1 MKMRAALNQRGA
13 ITRRQLL
20 GGAVAAATMGLARRL
35 GAAASPVTRGGRRMN
50 VLFIAADDLNHW
62 VGHLGRNPQ
71 TKTPNIDR
79 LAKMGVTFTR
89 ANCAAPV
96 CNPSRAALM
105 SGLRPSTTGIYD
117 NGQDWKPV
125 IPKEQTLTT
134 QFLKAGYEVFGAGKI
149 YHSSDHRP
157 GEWTDYLEE
166 RGGNLRRHPD
176 AKDDGV
182 GGIKFYP
189 LANEDEDLPDYKSVS
204 YGIQKLNEKHDKP
217 FFLAVGLH
225 KPHMPFAVPKKY
237 FDMFPL
243 ETIQLPPHRDD
254 DLDDVP
260 AAGVR
265 MARPQG
271 DHAAIVKSGRW
282 KDAVQAYLATIAF
295 CDAQVGRL
303 IDALQESAYRDN
315 TIVCFWGD
323 HGWHLGEK
331 LHWRKFALWEEAA
344 RTVFVWSVPGVT
356 KPGGVCERPVD
367 FMSIYPTLCDLAG
380 LPTPAHVEGVSIR
393 SLLEDPKA
401 KWDRA
406 AVTTFHKDNH
416 SIRSETWRYIRY
428 ADGGEELYNHDS
440 DPYEWTNLAKDPQ
453 YASVKADLAQF
464 APKVN
469 AAELPR
475 TLGEGENEKAG
486 AKRKQG
492 AAKKARKK
500 AGQ

>member
-1 MKMRAALNQRGA
+1 MNCKETSRRNFLLGTVGAATLIYPRWLRAAA
-13 ITRRQLL
+13 K
-20 GGAVAAATMGLARRL
+20 ATK
-35 GAAASPVTRGGRRMN
+35 PN

-71 TKTPNIDR
+71 TKTPHIDR
-79 LAKMGVTFTR
+79 LAQMGVTFTR

-149 YHSSDHRP
+149 YHSNDHRP
-157 GEWTDYLEE
+157 GEWTEYAQEKSGKLQ
-166 RGGNLRRHPD
+166 RHPS

-189 LANEDEDLPDYKSVS
+189 LDCRDEDMPDYGSVS
-204 YGIQKLNEKHDKP
+204 YGIEKLNQKHEKP

-237 FDMFPL
+237 FDLFPL

-260 AAGVR
+260 AAGVK
-265 MARPQG
+265 MAKPEG

-303 IDALQESAYRDN
+303 IEALQKSAYRDN

-344 RTVFVWSVPGVT
+344 RTVFIWSAPGVT

-393 SLLEDPKA
+393 PLLEDPKA

-428 ADGGEELYNHDS
+428 ADGSEELYNHDQ

-453 YASVKADLAQF
+453 YASVQADLARF

-469 AAELPR
+469 AAERPR
-475 TLGEGENEKAG
+475 TLGEGEKEKTGVA
-486 AKRKQG
+486 RKQG
-492 AAKKARKK
+492 AAKKRKK
-500 AGQ
+500 AAQ

>member
-1 MKMRAALNQRGA
+1 MKRREFLISSLALWAGARAGLTRAA
-13 ITRRQLL
+13 
-20 GGAVAAATMGLARRL
+20 
-35 GAAASPVTRGGRRMN
+35 GAAAKPN

-134 QFLKAGYEVFGAGKI
+134 QFLKAGYDVFGAGKI
-149 YHSSDHRP
+149 YHSNDHRA
-157 GEWTDYLEE
+157 GEWTEYAEE
-166 RGGNLRRHPD
+166 RSGKLQRHPS

-182 GGIKFYP
+182 GGIKFCP
-189 LANEDEDLPDYKSVS
+189 LDCRDEDMPDYGSVS
-204 YGIQKLNEKHDKP
+204 YGIEKLGQKHDKP

-225 KPHMPFAVPKKY
+225 KPHMPFSVPKKY

-260 AAGVR
+260 AAGVK
-265 MARPQG
+265 MAKPEG
-271 DHAAIVKSGRW
+271 DHAAILKSGRW

-303 IDALQESAYRDN
+303 IDALQKSAYRDN
-315 TIVCFWGD
+315 TIICFWGD

-344 RTVFVWSVPGVT
+344 RTVFIWSAPGVT
-356 KPGGVCERPVD
+356 EPGGVCERPVD
-367 FMSIYPTLCDLAG
+367 FMCIYPTLCDLAG
-380 LPTPAHVEGVSIR
+380 LPRPSHLEGVSIR

-428 ADGGEELYNHDS
+428 ADGSEELYNHDN

-453 YASVKADLAQF
+453 YASVKADLARF
-464 APKVN
+464 APKINV
-469 AAELPR
+469 AEQPR
-475 TLGEGENEKAG
+475 TLGPGENEKTG
-486 AKRKQG
+486 VTRKQG

-500 AGQ
+500 AGR

>member
-1 MKMRAALNQRGA
+1 M
-13 ITRRQLL
+13 
-20 GGAVAAATMGLARRL
+20 
-35 GAAASPVTRGGRRMN
+35 
-50 VLFIAADDLNHW
+50 LFIASDDLNHW

-71 TKTPNIDR
+71 TKTPHIDR
-79 LAKMGVTFTR
+79 LAQMGVTFTR

-105 SGLRPSTTGIYD
+105 SGLRPSTTGVYD
-117 NGQDWKPV
+117 NGQDWKPA

-134 QFLKAGYEVFGAGKI
+134 QFLQAGYDVFGAGKI

-157 GEWTDYLEE
+157 GEWTEYNEE
-166 RGGNLRRHPD
+166 RSGKLTRHPS
-176 AKDDGV
+176 APDDGV

-189 LANEDEDLPDYKSVS
+189 LDCRDEDMPDYGSVS
-204 YGIQKLNEKHDKP
+204 YGIKKLNQQHERP

-265 MARPQG
+265 MAKPQG
-271 DHAAIVKSGRW
+271 DHADIVKSGRW

-295 CDAQVGRL
+295 TDAQVGRL
-303 IDALQESAYRDN
+303 IDALQKSAYRDN

-344 RTVFVWSVPGVT
+344 RTVFIWSAPGVT
-356 KPGGVCERPVD
+356 RAGGVCERPVD

-380 LPTPAHVEGVSIR
+380 LPIPAHVEGVSIR
-393 SLLEDPKA
+393 PLLENPKA

-428 ADGGEELYNHDS
+428 ADGSEELYNHDK

-453 YASVKADLAQF
+453 YASVKADLARF
-464 APKVN
+464 APQVN
-469 AAELPR
+469 APERPR
-475 TLGEGENEKAG
+475 TVSQGEKDKAG
-486 AKRKQG
+486 AAKNPKAGKKAKRK
-492 AAKKARKK
+492 AA
-500 AGQ
+500 Q

>member
-1 MKMRAALNQRGA
+1 MNCKETSRRNFLLGTVGAATLIYPRWLRAAA
-13 ITRRQLL
+13 K
-20 GGAVAAATMGLARRL
+20 ATK
-35 GAAASPVTRGGRRMN
+35 PN

-71 TKTPNIDR
+71 TKTPHIDR
-79 LAKMGVTFTR
+79 LAQMGVTFTR

-149 YHSSDHRP
+149 YHSNDHRP
-157 GEWTDYLEE
+157 GEWTEYAQEKSGKLQ
-166 RGGNLRRHPD
+166 RHPS

-189 LANEDEDLPDYKSVS
+189 LDCRDEDMPDYGSVS
-204 YGIQKLNEKHDKP
+204 YGIEKLNQKHEKP

-260 AAGVR
+260 AAGVK
-265 MARPQG
+265 MAKPEG

-303 IDALQESAYRDN
+303 IDALQKSAYRDN

-344 RTVFVWSVPGVT
+344 RTVFIWSAPGVT

-380 LPTPAHVEGVSIR
+380 VPTPAHVEGVSIR
-393 SLLEDPKA
+393 PLLENPKA

-428 ADGGEELYNHDS
+428 ADGSEELYNHDK

-453 YASVKADLAQF
+453 YASVKADLARF
-464 APKVN
+464 APQVN
-469 AAELPR
+469 AAERPR
-475 TLGEGENEKAG
+475 TLGEGEKEKAG
-486 AKRKQG
+486 VARNPKAGKKAKRKG
-492 AAKKARKK
+492 A
-500 AGQ
+500 GS